1 MSRALP
7 PASSARAPHA
17 SAPGNP
23 ARAARHAARHP
34 ASHACLKPS
43 RRVGFA
49 SLAPRRE
56 ASPRRSGTLAASE
69 DPDVP
74 SVEEMVDV
82 DAIRA
87 MIDSDPAVRAQE
99 ARIASEARN
108 AASLQVDKQMA
119 EASEDIRSE
128 LSRRG
133 SAASDELAKT
143 QEAALAE
150 LEARSD
156 AVLRAEAKM
165 REIAAEREALE
176 AEAGETVS
184 LKRKEKK
191 WGASVGD
198 DVDEDAERVESAKA
212 AACSAIA
219 GTLLSAPLLL
229 SQSPGGLVSLESLG
243 GVFASTA
250 LFGVV
255 FRYATRDDLGND
267 QLKTGV
273 VGAFG
278 LTRGLGEADVY
289 LHGSDASAFE
299 AWAEAALLVGES
311 MLTFAF
317 AYAALEY
324 GFKNEILKP
333 FPTRAKNAPRSSDGD
348 HH

>member
-69 DPDVP
+69 DPDIP

-176 AEAGETVS
+176 AEAGETQ
-184 LKRKEKK
+184 KKK

-273 VGAFG
+273 LGAFG

-333 FPTRAKNAPRSSDGD
+333 FPRRAKNARSSDGD

>member
-17 SAPGNP
+17 SAPENP
-23 ARAARHAARHP
+23 ARAARHAARQS

-49 SLAPRRE
+49 SLAPRRD
-56 ASPRRSGTLAASE
+56 ARRSGTLAASE
-69 DPDVP
+69 DPDAE
-74 SVEEMVDV
+74 VEAMVDV

-119 EASEDIRSE
+119 EASDAIRSE

-150 LEARSD
+150 LEVRSD

-176 AEAGETVS
+176 AEAKETSV
-184 LKRKEKK
+184 KKKK

-250 LFGVV
+250 LFGVT

-273 VGAFG
+273 LGAFG

-333 FPTRAKNAPRSSDGD
+333 FPTRAKKRHSDGD
-348 HH
+348 EH

>member
-1 MSRALP
+1 MSRVLP

-17 SAPGNP
+17 SAPENP
-23 ARAARHAARHP
+23 ARAARHAARQS
-34 ASHACLKPS
+34 ASLACLKPS

-49 SLAPRRE
+49 SLAPRRD
-56 ASPRRSGTLAASE
+56 ARRSGTLAASE
-69 DPDVP
+69 DPDAE
-74 SVEEMVDV
+74 VEAMVDV

-119 EASEDIRSE
+119 EASDAIRSE

-150 LEARSD
+150 LEVRSD

-176 AEAGETVS
+176 AEAKETSV
-184 LKRKEKK
+184 KKK

-255 FRYATRDDLGND
+255 FPTRDARRSRKRSAQDGRLGRVRLD
-267 QLKTGV
+267 
-273 VGAFG
+273 ARPR
-278 LTRGLGEADVY
+278 RGGRLPARQRRERVRGMGGGGSARRRVDVDVRVRVRRARVRVQKRNPQALPDAREEA
-289 LHGSDASAFE
+289 
-299 AWAEAALLVGES
+299 
-311 MLTFAF
+311 
-317 AYAALEY
+317 
-324 GFKNEILKP
+324 
-333 FPTRAKNAPRSSDGD
+333 
-348 HH
+348 

>member
-1 MSRALP
+1 MSRVLP

-17 SAPGNP
+17 SAPENP
-23 ARAARHAARHP
+23 ARAARHAARQS
-34 ASHACLKPS
+34 ASLACLKPS

-49 SLAPRRE
+49 SLAPRRD
-56 ASPRRSGTLAASE
+56 ARRSGTLAASE
-69 DPDVP
+69 DPDAE
-74 SVEEMVDV
+74 VEAMVDV

-119 EASEDIRSE
+119 EASDAIRSE

-150 LEARSD
+150 LEVRSD

-176 AEAGETVS
+176 AEAKETSV
-184 LKRKEKK
+184 KKK

-273 VGAFG
+273 LGAFG

-333 FPTRAKNAPRSSDGD
+333 FPTRAKKRNSNGD

>member
-1 MSRALP
+1 MSRVLP

-17 SAPGNP
+17 SAPENP
-23 ARAARHAARHP
+23 ARAARHAARQS
-34 ASHACLKPS
+34 ASLACLKPS

-49 SLAPRRE
+49 SLAPRWD
-56 ASPRRSGTLAASE
+56 ARRSGTLAASE
-69 DPDVP
+69 DPDAE
-74 SVEEMVDV
+74 VEAMVDV

-119 EASEDIRSE
+119 EASDAIRSE

-150 LEARSD
+150 LEVRSD

-176 AEAGETVS
+176 AEAKETSV
-184 LKRKEKK
+184 KKK

-273 VGAFG
+273 LGAFG

-333 FPTRAKNAPRSSDGD
+333 FPTRAKKRNSNGD